1 MLPES
6 ESAKLVVMVFM
17 VMISCSSWSSWSSGQ
32 TGKTR
37 QPGQKGQTDLTFKL
51 DFPGNLRRQFSQILY
66 MVWYGLLAQ
75 PGKRE
80 SGSAIDN
87 LLAQSR
93 SKEILTI
100 KK

>member
-37 QPGQKGQTDLTFKL
+37 QPGQKGQTGQTDLTFKL
-51 DFPGNLRRQFSQILY
+51 DLPGNLCGPVFAIVAMFLSFSLF
-66 MVWYGLLAQ
+66 V
-75 PGKRE
+75 PEFKN
-80 SGSAIDN
+80 GSDIS
-87 LLAQSR
+87 LPHVCSVVL
-93 SKEILTI
+93 
-100 KK
+100 